1 MKVMGIVYMQQ
12 WALFDINNGHRLKNE
27 CTDTFYRMC
36 QHFETKGLALCIKS
50 VSPLK
55 KRRFERFGQKVRTL
69 ANRYPLMG

>member
-27 CTDTFYRMC
+27 CTDTFYQMC
-36 QHFETKGLALCIKS
+36 QHIETKGLALCIKS

-55 KRRFERFGQKVRTL
+55 KTEVRTIRSKGSNL
-69 ANRYPLMG
+69 GK

>member
-36 QHFETKGLALCIKS
+36 QHIETKGLALCIKS

-55 KRRFERFGQKVRTL
+55 KNGGSNDSVKRFEPWQIDTH
-69 ANRYPLMG
+69 